1 MIRTM
6 LIVCALAIAGCASSG
21 SSDGNGAR
29 LQSSNTAREWMLAS
43 SDARHDYIERWLGT
57 RARGANPDPKQVQ
70 QIEAHTVN
78 RIANRYRD
86 WARTGKFRGEPDPMR
101 DRIDSIFAELLGG

>member
-1 MIRTM
+1 MIRIAM
-6 LIVCALAIAGCASSG
+6 IVCALALASCASSG
-21 SSDGNGAR
+21 TTEGNGAR

-43 SDARHDYIERWLGT
+43 SDARRDYIERWLG
-57 RARGANPDPKQVQ
+57 ARSRGSSPDPRQVE

-86 WARTGKFRGEPDPMR
+86 WARAGKFRGETDPMR